1 MLYGPAARWGYNIE
15 PGIRQAFHTIDG
27 FQVLPLS
34 WSIMFDVFQSKT
46 FDAIEDFNNAVN
58 NPDELEK
65 VATVFGFDDAQH
77 LETEIQKLKLM
88 INYED

>member
-1 MLYGPAARWGYNIE
+1 
-15 PGIRQAFHTIDG
+15 
-27 FQVLPLS
+27 
-34 WSIMFDVFQSKT
+34 MFDVFQSKT